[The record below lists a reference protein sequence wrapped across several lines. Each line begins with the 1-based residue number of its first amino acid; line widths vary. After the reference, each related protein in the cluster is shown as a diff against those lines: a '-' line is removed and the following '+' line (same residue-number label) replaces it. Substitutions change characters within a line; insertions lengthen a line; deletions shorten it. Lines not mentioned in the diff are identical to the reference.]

1 MFSLQGKGD
10 RHIMSINKA
19 EREAWIYEHAAFEE
33 DALNEEEAKEASVDG
48 DHEEE

>member
-1 MFSLQGKGD
+1 
-10 RHIMSINKA
+10 MSISKA

-33 DALNEEEAKEASVDG
+33 DALNEEAKEASVDG